1 MAQRC
6 PLLCLPEPSG
16 RGLGRNHA
24 FMPKARA
31 NVSLLSFVSPFCL
44 CGLDLTSIRG
54 PGPQP
59 DSRYRNEHERSYFF
73 LSMIAFLI
81 HLGIQSLANDV
92 DILRSHLKALFEW
105 WRNVT
110 VDFGLSIHSPFRCFF
125 ESLWSWGWGLARRRR
140 PRLRVPKTLKRVWQ
154 FSTDCPDIAV
164 VFQEVYFV
172 QRERW

>member
-1 MAQRC
+1 MAPAGLPDSTYLDTFMVQRC

-92 DILRSHLKALFEW
+92 DILRSHLKALFK
-105 WRNVT
+105 N
-110 VDFGLSIHSPFRCFF
+110 G
-125 ESLWSWGWGLARRRR
+125 GGM
-140 PRLRVPKTLKRVWQ
+140 
-154 FSTDCPDIAV
+154 
-164 VFQEVYFV
+164 
-172 QRERW
+172 